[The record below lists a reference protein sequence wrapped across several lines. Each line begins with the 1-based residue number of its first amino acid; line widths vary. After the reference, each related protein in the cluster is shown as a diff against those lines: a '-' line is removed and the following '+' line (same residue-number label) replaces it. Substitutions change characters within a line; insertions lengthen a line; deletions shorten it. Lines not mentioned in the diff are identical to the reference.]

1 MMRDQT
7 ENTRETDNEIE
18 NHSEEE
24 LDKVVEANLR
34 DESLV
39 WPDIADEEEKI
50 SIYSVICV
58 LLNLSL
64 VPTAYTVLLER
75 GETRAGLLCHRF
87 LKERANE
94 ILTTIWET
102 QKAMGGGSSKQS
114 NEGETVIGEQVGV
127 DLTSNY
133 SLLDMRGWHSSTI
146 GLCIMI
152 IIIILGLMI
161 CARKRYK
168 SLQKEV
174 MMHRDRRLREKSHSV
189 KMNDFEILDRPEL
202 QTNENETTINKTA
215 LNRLRMAAANGGV
228 E

>member
-7 ENTRETDNEIE
+7 EITRETDNGKE
-18 NHSEEE
+18 NHSEKE
-24 LDKVVEANLR
+24 LDKVIEANLR
-34 DESLV
+34 DESLI
-39 WPDIADEEEKI
+39 WPDIANEEEKI
-50 SIYSVICV
+50 GIYSVICV

-75 GETRAGLLCHRF
+75 GETRAGLLCHNF

-102 QKAMGGGSSKQS
+102 QRTMGGGSSKQS

-133 SLLDMRGWHSSTI
+133 SLLDFRGWHSSTI

-152 IIIILGLMI
+152 IIIILGLMF
-161 CARKRYK
+161 CARRRYK
-168 SLQKEV
+168 FLQKEV
-174 MMHRDRRLREKSHSV
+174 MMHRERRLREKSHSV
-189 KMNDFEILDRPEL
+189 KMNDLDLDRPDM
-202 QTNENETTINKTA
+202 QTNEDETTISKTA
-215 LNRLRMAAANGGV
+215 LHRLRNAAANGGI